1 MSAVRRSVLGPS
13 LRLEFQTNFQ
23 MTEKI
28 MKWNNRESVE
38 QIMAQKQI
46 IRLWVIPDMDSVPV

>member
-46 IRLWVIPDMDSVPV
+46 IRL